1 MPHNQNHGFH
11 FDNSYLSLPSSFYQR
26 VTPAAASHP
35 ELVIFNTILAE
46 TLGLAFSDINSAEQA
61 AILSG
66 QTLLAEGGYFAQ
78 AYAGQQIGHFTTLG
92 DGRAIMLGEHLT
104 PEQQRV
110 DIQFKGSGRTPYS
123 RQGDGKA
130 ALGPMLREYII
141 SESMHA
147 LGIPTTRSLA
157 VVTTG
162 DTVLRETPLAGAI
175 LTRVA
180 RSHLR
185 VGTFEFA
192 ARQEGKDTLQALVDY
207 TVQRHYPGLVNQE
220 LPALALLQAVIAKQV
235 ALVVDWMRVGFI
247 HGVMNT
253 DNMTLSGETIDYGPC
268 AFMDV
273 YDPNTVFSAIDQ
285 NGRYAYQNQPLIA
298 QWNLARFAETLLPL
312 LSENQTEAI
321 DIAQDCLS
329 DFADQY
335 QQQWLAMMRHKLGL
349 LHERSEDAELI
360 SDLLTWMHKAHA
372 DFTLTFRE
380 LSQLKLPEHDHY
392 QTDAFQ
398 TWYARWQ
405 TRLQHNS
412 ARSEQ
417 AIALMQRTNP
427 AVIPRNHLVEQSL
440 EAAYDHDF
448 TPFHELLAALK
459 TPYDD
464 PHHTGKYQRPP
475 SPEERVYQ
483 TFCGT

>member
-1 MPHNQNHGFH
+1 MSHNQNHGFH
-11 FDNSYLSLPSSFYQR
+11 FDNSYLRLPSCFYEC
-26 VTPAAASHP
+26 VTPAAASHH
-35 ELVIFNTILAE
+35 EIVIFNTTLAE
-46 TLGLAFSDINSAEQA
+46 TLGLDFSDTNPAEQA
-61 AILSG
+61 AVLSG
-66 QTLLAEGGYFAQ
+66 QTQLPGGGYFAQ
-78 AYAGQQIGHFTTLG
+78 AYAGHQFGHFTTLG

-110 DIQFKGSGRTPYS
+110 DIQFKGAGRTPYS

-141 SESMHA
+141 SEGMHA

-157 VVTTG
+157 VVSTG
-162 DTVLRETPLAGAI
+162 DTVLRETPLAGAL

-180 RSHLR
+180 CSHLR
-185 VGTFEFA
+185 VGIFEFA

-207 TVQRHYPGLVNQE
+207 TVQRHYPEFVNHE
-220 LPALALLQAVIAKQV
+220 LPALALLQTVITKQV

-268 AFMDV
+268 AFMDT

-285 NGRYAYQNQPLIA
+285 NGRYAYQNQPPIA

-312 LSENQTEAI
+312 LSENETEAI
-321 DIAQDCLS
+321 NIAQDCLS

-335 QQQWLAMMRHKLGL
+335 QQQWLTMMRHKLGL
-349 LHERSEDAELI
+349 LNEQPEDAELI
-360 SDLLTWMHKAHA
+360 TDLLTWMHKAHA

-380 LSQLKLPEHDHY
+380 LSQPHQPEGEHY
-392 QTDAFQ
+392 QTEAFQ

-405 TRLQHNS
+405 TRHEYNNAS
-412 ARSEQ
+412 HEDV
-417 AIALMQRTNP
+417 IALMQRTNP
-427 AVIPRNHLVEQSL
+427 AVIPRNHLVEQAL
-440 EAAYDHDF
+440 DAAYDHDF
-448 TPFHELLAALK
+448 TPLHELLAALK
-459 TPYDD
+459 TPYDNR
-464 PHHTGKYQRPP
+464 HRAEKYKRPP
-475 SPEERVYQ
+475 LPEERVYQ